1 MRVAPSSRLVAARDA
16 PSFPRSFLL
25 PYANRVTKG
34 DDYQAIVRR
43 GVRVGARGITV
54 SVRERDTNDT
64 PTRFGFIVSK
74 RVGVAVVRNRIRRR
88 LKAVSRELLPE
99 VGSGFDIVYRVHPE
113 AAALG
118 FEELRERARFGSLR
132 GVRRIAA
139 SGDESAPRTV
149 SSST

>member
-1 MRVAPSSRLVAARDA
+1 MRVARSSRLVAARVA
-16 PSFPRSFLL
+16 PSSPRSFLL

-54 SVRERDTNDT
+54 SVREREQHDT

-99 VGSGFDIVYRVHPE
+99 IGPGFDIVYRVHPE
-113 AAALG
+113 AAELG
-118 FEELRERARFGSLR
+118 FDDLRERARFGSLR
-132 GVRRIAA
+132 GVRRIGAPSDADLRA
-139 SGDESAPRTV
+139 SKSGR
-149 SSST
+149 

>member
-1 MRVAPSSRLVAARDA
+1 M
-16 PSFPRSFLL
+16 L

-54 SVRERDTNDT
+54 SVREREHNDT

-74 RVGVAVVRNRIRRR
+74 RVGVAVVRNLIRRR

-99 VGSGFDIVYRVHPE
+99 GGSGFDIVYRVHPE
-113 AAALG
+113 AAELG
-118 FEELRERARFGSLR
+118 FDDLRERDHRTAPQSRVKRCISASMRSRADSVVWL
-132 GVRRIAA
+132 VRW
-139 SGDESAPRTV
+139 V
-149 SSST
+149 

>member
-1 MRVAPSSRLVAARDA
+1 M
-16 PSFPRSFLL
+16 L

-99 VGSGFDIVYRVHPE
+99 VGLGFDIVYRVHPE

-139 SGDESAPRTV
+139 NGEANAPRTV